1 MGAWTQLWVAVRAL
15 AEALSRSGRHREA
28 ALLLAALHASP
39 RASREYG
46 ADAARVRAVLDAAR
60 AALGAGY
67 AAVHDEGAALGDAG
81 AVALARR
88 LAR

>member
-15 AEALSRSGRHREA
+15 AEALSRQDRHRDA
-28 ALLLAALHASP
+28 ALLPGALRASP

-46 ADAARVRAVLDAAR
+46 ADAARVRAVQDVAR
-60 AALGAGY
+60 AALGADY
-67 AAVHDEGAALGDAG
+67 AEGAALGEAR

-88 LAR
+88 LSR

>member
-28 ALLLAALHASP
+28 ALLPAALLPAELHASP

-46 ADAARVRAVLDAAR
+46 ADAAR